1 DTDGS
6 DGSSDAGGSEDSEG
20 SADSAGANDADA
32 AGGGSGANG
41 GAEGGEGN
49 GSSGGDEGPGLSGG
63 RGGMLTPNGVE
74 IGAASFSGV
83 ARRAH
88 RSTWQTDAME
98 SLELPLTTER
108 LRLRPH
114 RTSDAEALLPIHSRE
129 DVARYLLKDPW
140 TAEAAETEIV
150 KRLPRTGLA
159 TESRA

>member
-1 DTDGS
+1 MP
-6 DGSSDAGGSEDSEG
+6 DAPSE
-20 SADSAGANDADA
+20 A
-32 AGGGSGANG
+32 
-41 GAEGGEGN
+41 
-49 GSSGGDEGPGLSGG
+49 PGI
-63 RGGMLTPNGVE
+63 V
-74 IGAASFSGV
+74 
-83 ARRAH
+83 RRAH

-159 TESRA
+159 TESRALALVIETAEGLDAIAGSRVIGDIGLWLEDGGDQKAEIGWTLDPAAGGDRKSTRLNSSHVAISY